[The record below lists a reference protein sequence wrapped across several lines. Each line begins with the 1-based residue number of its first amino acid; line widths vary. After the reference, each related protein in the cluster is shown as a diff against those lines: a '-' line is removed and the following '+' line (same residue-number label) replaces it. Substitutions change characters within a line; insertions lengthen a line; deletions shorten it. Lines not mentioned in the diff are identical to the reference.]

1 MMLKTMK
8 YVDFNLWMT
17 IIAMTKK
24 VLSDDVIKQLVTVK
38 EKNILP
44 EYPRDLTH
52 FEKPSIIVMRVGDDV
67 TRTNFLGQ
75 AYDPD
80 QNLLYDVSGKFHD
93 VEYQFDVF
101 ADTNTQMSL
110 LTSVILDDMFP
121 TTTIEILDFVAD
133 IKNPKPIGSAK
144 IMDDCD
150 TMPLGVN
157 RNNDYRMAIR
167 YYMSVVQHIVPE
179 QDIVDLA
186 KWIKIT
192 QHVRIGG
199 KVNGK

>member
-17 IIAMTKK
+17 IIAMTKRAIN
-24 VLSDDVIKQLVTVK
+24 DDVIKQLVRVK
-38 EKNILP
+38 EENVLP

-67 TRTNFLGQ
+67 TRANFLGQ
-75 AYDPD
+75 AYDSD

-93 VEYQFDVF
+93 IEYQMDIF

-110 LTSVILDDMFP
+110 LASVVLDEVFQ
-121 TTTIEILDFVAD
+121 TTTFDILDFVAD
-133 IKNPKPIGSAK
+133 IKNPKPIGVAK
-144 IMDDCD
+144 LMNGMDAV
-150 TMPLGVN
+150 PLGTN
-157 RNNDYRMAIR
+157 RNNDYRMAVR
-167 YYMSVVQHIVPE
+167 MYLSVVQHIVPE

-192 QHVRIGG
+192 QHVRI
-199 KVNGK
+199 

>member
-17 IIAMTKK
+17 IIAMTKRAIN
-24 VLSDDVIKQLVTVK
+24 DDVIKQLVRVK
-38 EKNILP
+38 EENVLP

-67 TRTNFLGQ
+67 TRANFLGQ
-75 AYDPD
+75 AYDSD

-93 VEYQFDVF
+93 IEYQMDIF

-110 LTSVILDDMFP
+110 LASVVLDEVFQ
-121 TTTIEILDFVAD
+121 TTTFDILDFVAD
-133 IKNPKPIGSAK
+133 IKNPKPIGVAK
-144 IMDDCD
+144 LMNEMD
-150 TMPLGVN
+150 TVPLGTN
-157 RNNDYRMAIR
+157 RNNDYRMAVR
-167 YYMSVVQHIVPE
+167 MYLSVVQHIVPE

-192 QHVRIGG
+192 QHVRI
-199 KVNGK
+199 